1 MAVDIRST
9 MLLKQVVLSL
19 WLGLLTLLWAC
30 HPLLLSQARGIVVLA
45 LFAGVLAGL
54 GGLTGVRLLVVWS
67 GGVGMVNLTLAL
79 LLTAS
84 PPNLWVGLSAGL
96 TLLALLDGNQCV
108 AYLWHCQVGPGVLA
122 EIFGTLVRLSGWSLA
137 AGISVGYLV
146 TALYAPRMDT
156 VAAGY
161 ITILGA
167 GVFVGFF
174 AAFLLVTSRWAA
186 LRTQDEWGEKGG

>member
-1 MAVDIRST
+1 MAVEIRSAR
-9 MLLKQVVLSL
+9 LVKQVVLSL
-19 WLGLLTLLWAC
+19 WLGVLTLLWAC
-30 HPLLLSQARGIVVLA
+30 HPLLVSQARGIVVLT

-67 GGVGMVNLTLAL
+67 GGVGVINLTLAL

-84 PPNLWVGLSAGL
+84 PPNLWMGLSAGL

-122 EIFGTLVRLSGWSLA
+122 EVFGTLVRLSGWSLA
-137 AGISVGYLV
+137 AGVSMGYLV
-146 TALYAPRMDT
+146 TAFYAPRMDT

-186 LRTQDEWGEKGG
+186 FRTQDEWGEKGG

>member
-9 MLLKQVVLSL
+9 MLVKQVVLSL

-67 GGVGMVNLTLAL
+67 GGLGMVNLTLAL